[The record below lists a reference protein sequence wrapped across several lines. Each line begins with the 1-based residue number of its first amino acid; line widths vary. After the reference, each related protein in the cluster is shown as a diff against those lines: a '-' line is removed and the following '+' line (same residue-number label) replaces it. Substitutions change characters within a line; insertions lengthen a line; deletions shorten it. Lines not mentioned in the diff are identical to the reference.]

1 MKKVLLGLIL
11 FGGSFSLLGQQDIQL
26 THYMYDKMSFNPAS
40 TGMDDG
46 YCGTMIYRNQWDKVA
61 GAPNSVLVNGQ
72 ARLKNYKSGVGFSF
86 VHDAIGFMRNNYF
99 KLNYSFQHY
108 INGVGY
114 ASAGIGLGMQNL
126 SVTPNWITPQVDPA
140 ADAALSPTLSGVAQT
155 NFDMNFGLYFKGD
168 LGYYAG
174 LSAGHLTSPNFNNL
188 GYQAAMHYYVFGG
201 IDLDNQLVA
210 VFPAQLKVM
219 PSILLKSAAATTQLD
234 LTARAMWNDQF
245 YGGIGYRLQDA
256 VSILV
261 GFQTKVASSKLADQ
275 YVKIG
280 YSYDVTTSALNQY
293 SVGTHEIMLNYCYVP
308 KMNLPRERAVN
319 PRFL

>member
-1 MKKVLLGLIL
+1 MKKIL
-11 FGGSFSLLGQQDIQL
+11 FSLALLTGSFSLFGQQDVQF
-26 THYMYDKMSFNPAS
+26 THYMYDKMSFNPAA
-40 TGMDDG
+40 TGIDDG

-72 ARLKNYKSGVGFSF
+72 GRLGNYNSGVGFTF

-114 ASAGIGLGMQNL
+114 AAAGIGLGMQNL
-126 SVTPNWITPQVDPA
+126 SVTPNWITPQVDPS
-140 ADAALSPTLSGVAQT
+140 ADAALMPTLAGVSNT

-174 LSAGHLTSPNFNNL
+174 LSAGHLTSPNFQDL
-188 GYQAAMHYYVFGG
+188 SYQAVMHYYVFGG
-201 IDLDNQLVA
+201 IDLDNNLIAQL
-210 VFPAQLKVM
+210 PAQLKIM
-219 PSILLKSAAATTQLD
+219 PSFLFKSEGATAQLD
-234 LTARAMWNDQF
+234 VNTRVMWNDQF
-245 YGGIGYRLQDA
+245 YGGLGYRMQDA
-256 VSILV
+256 VNLMA
-261 GFQTKVASSKLADQ
+261 GFQTKVASSELADQ
-275 YVKIG
+275 YVRIG
-280 YSYDVTTSALNQY
+280 YAYDITTSALNQY

-308 KMNLPRERAVN
+308 KTNLPRERSVN